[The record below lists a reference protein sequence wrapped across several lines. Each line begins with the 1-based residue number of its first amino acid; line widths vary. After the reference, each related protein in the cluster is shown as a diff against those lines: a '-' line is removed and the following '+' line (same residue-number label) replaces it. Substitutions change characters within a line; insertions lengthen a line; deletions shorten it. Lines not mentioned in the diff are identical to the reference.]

1 MCCGR
6 RLPRLRRSVCDASGR
21 RGFPRLS
28 SEITR
33 DVETERAKRL
43 QPVVIPAGVKAPKKA
58 WGVSE
63 SETPF
68 PALPANASQF
78 PRLPE
83 KQLNGKPVVIGGKKR
98 VPAKTSMKSLGSL
111 GSLGSMGSLGGKKEV
126 SNTVPNTV
134 SNTVPN
140 TVPSPAVNTA
150 VNATPKIAT
159 KTSSLEN
166 GRFYTPPLAPA
177 TSAVTLPWGRTE
189 DRVERAIEKALRES
203 EEQKKK
209 GKGRKGVK
217 IVFWSVCWHRE

>member
-43 QPVVIPAGVKAPKKA
+43 QPIVIPAGVKAPKKA

-98 VPAKTSMKSLGSL
+98 VPAKTPVNSL
-111 GSLGSMGSLGGKKEV
+111 GSLGSMGGKKEV

-134 SNTVPN
+134 ANTVPN
-140 TVPSPAVNTA
+140 TVASPA

-203 EEQKKK
+203 EEQKRK

-217 IVFWSVCWHRE
+217 IVFWSVCWHRG

>member
-98 VPAKTSMKSLGSL
+98 VPAKTPVNSL
-111 GSLGSMGSLGGKKEV
+111 GSLGSMGSMGGKKEV
-126 SNTVPNTV
+126 SNTV
-134 SNTVPN
+134 SNTVA
-140 TVPSPAVNTA
+140 SPA

-159 KTSSLEN
+159 KTSLEN

>member
-1 MCCGR
+1 M
-6 RLPRLRRSVCDASGR
+6 
-21 RGFPRLS
+21 
-28 SEITR
+28 
-33 DVETERAKRL
+33 ETERAKRL
-43 QPVVIPAGVKAPKKA
+43 QPIVIPAGVKTPKKA

-98 VPAKTSMKSLGSL
+98 VPSKVNSVGSVGL
-111 GSLGSMGSLGGKKEV
+111 VGSVGSMSVKKEMPK
-126 SNTVPNTV
+126 TVPKSVMKTE
-134 SNTVPN
+134 SK
-140 TVPSPAVNTA
+140 PA
-150 VNATPKIAT
+150 
-159 KTSSLEN
+159 LEN

-177 TSAVTLPWGRTE
+177 TTPVTLPWGRQE
-189 DRVERAIEKALRES
+189 DRVEMAIEKALRES

-217 IVFWSVCWHRE
+217 IVF

>member
-43 QPVVIPAGVKAPKKA
+43 QPIVIPAGVKAPKKA

-83 KQLNGKPVVIGGKKR
+83 KQLNGKLVVIGGKKR
-98 VPAKTSMKSLGSL
+98 VPAKTPVN
-111 GSLGSMGSLGGKKEV
+111 SLGSMGSMGSMGGKKEV

-134 SNTVPN
+134 ANTVA
-140 TVPSPAVNTA
+140 SPAVNTA

-203 EEQKKK
+203 EEQKRK

-217 IVFWSVCWHRE
+217 IVFWSVCWHRG

>member
-1 MCCGR
+1 
-6 RLPRLRRSVCDASGR
+6 
-21 RGFPRLS
+21 
-28 SEITR
+28 
-33 DVETERAKRL
+33 VETERAKRL

-98 VPAKTSMKSLGSL
+98 VPAKTPVNSL
-111 GSLGSMGSLGGKKEV
+111 GSLGSMGSMGGKKEV
-126 SNTVPNTV
+126 SNTV

-140 TVPSPAVNTA
+140 TVPNTVASPA

-159 KTSSLEN
+159 KTSLEN

>member
-43 QPVVIPAGVKAPKKA
+43 QPIVIPAGVKAPKKA

-98 VPAKTSMKSLGSL
+98 VPAKTPVNSL
-111 GSLGSMGSLGGKKEV
+111 GSLGSMGSLGSLGGKKEV
-126 SNTVPNTV
+126 SNTVANTV
-134 SNTVPN
+134 A
-140 TVPSPAVNTA
+140 SPA

-217 IVFWSVCWHRE
+217 IVFWSVCWHRG

>member
-98 VPAKTSMKSLGSL
+98 VPAKTPVNSL
-111 GSLGSMGSLGGKKEV
+111 GSLGGKKEV
-126 SNTVPNTV
+126 SNTV

-140 TVPSPAVNTA
+140 TVPNTVASPA

-159 KTSSLEN
+159 KTSLEN

>member
-43 QPVVIPAGVKAPKKA
+43 QPIVIPAGVKAPKKA

-98 VPAKTSMKSLGSL
+98 VPAKTPVN
-111 GSLGSMGSLGGKKEV
+111 SLGSMGSLGGKKEV

-134 SNTVPN
+134 ANTVA
-140 TVPSPAVNTA
+140 SPAVNTA

-203 EEQKKK
+203 EEQKRK

-217 IVFWSVCWHRE
+217 IVFWSVCWHRG

>member
-43 QPVVIPAGVKAPKKA
+43 QPIVIPAGVKAPKKA

-98 VPAKTSMKSLGSL
+98 VPAKTPVN
-111 GSLGSMGSLGGKKEV
+111 SLGSMGSLGGKKEV
-126 SNTVPNTV
+126 SNTVA
-134 SNTVPN
+134 NTVPN
-140 TVPSPAVNTA
+140 TVASPAVNTA

-203 EEQKKK
+203 EELKRK

-217 IVFWSVCWHRE
+217 IVFWSVCWHRG

>member
-43 QPVVIPAGVKAPKKA
+43 QPIVIPAGVKAPKKA

-98 VPAKTSMKSLGSL
+98 VPAKTPVN
-111 GSLGSMGSLGGKKEV
+111 SLGSMGSLGGKKEV

-134 SNTVPN
+134 SNTVAN
-140 TVPSPAVNTA
+140 TVASPAVNTA

-203 EEQKKK
+203 EEQKRK

-217 IVFWSVCWHRE
+217 IVFWSVCWHRG

>member
-98 VPAKTSMKSLGSL
+98 VPAKTPVNSLGSL
-111 GSLGSMGSLGGKKEV
+111 GSMGSMGSLGGKKEV

-134 SNTVPN
+134 A
-140 TVPSPAVNTA
+140 SPAVNTA
-150 VNATPKIAT
+150 LNATPKIAT
-159 KTSSLEN
+159 KTSLEN

-203 EEQKKK
+203 EEQKRK

-217 IVFWSVCWHRE
+217 IVFWSVCWHRG

>member
-98 VPAKTSMKSLGSL
+98 VPAKTPVNSLGSM
-111 GSLGSMGSLGGKKEV
+111 GSMGSLGGKKEV
-126 SNTVPNTV
+126 SNTV

-140 TVPSPAVNTA
+140 TVASPA

-203 EEQKKK
+203 EEQKRK

-217 IVFWSVCWHRE
+217 IVFWSVCWHRG

>member
-83 KQLNGKPVVIGGKKR
+83 KQLNGKPVN
-98 VPAKTSMKSLGSL
+98 SL
-111 GSLGSMGSLGGKKEV
+111 GSLGGKKEV
-126 SNTVPNTV
+126 SNTV

-140 TVPSPAVNTA
+140 TVPNTVASPA

-159 KTSSLEN
+159 KTSLEN

>member
-98 VPAKTSMKSLGSL
+98 VPAKTPVNSL
-111 GSLGSMGSLGGKKEV
+111 GSLGSMGSMGGKKEV

-134 SNTVPN
+134 A
-140 TVPSPAVNTA
+140 SPA

-159 KTSSLEN
+159 KTSLEN

-189 DRVERAIEKALRES
+189 DRVEMAIEKALRES

>member
-98 VPAKTSMKSLGSL
+98 VPAKTPVNSLGSL
-111 GSLGSMGSLGGKKEV
+111 GSLGSMGSMGGKKEV

-134 SNTVPN
+134 PN
-140 TVPSPAVNTA
+140 TVASPA

-159 KTSSLEN
+159 KTSLEN

>member
-43 QPVVIPAGVKAPKKA
+43 QPIVIPAGVKAPKKA

-98 VPAKTSMKSLGSL
+98 VPAKTPVN
-111 GSLGSMGSLGGKKEV
+111 SLGSMGSMGGKKEV

-134 SNTVPN
+134 ANTVA
-140 TVPSPAVNTA
+140 SPAVNTA

-217 IVFWSVCWHRE
+217 IVFWSVCWHRG

>member
-98 VPAKTSMKSLGSL
+98 VPAKTPVNSL
-111 GSLGSMGSLGGKKEV
+111 GSLGSMGSMGGKKEV
-126 SNTVPNTV
+126 SNTV

-140 TVPSPAVNTA
+140 TVASPA

-159 KTSSLEN
+159 KTSLEN

>member
-6 RLPRLRRSVCDASGR
+6 RLPQLRRSVCDASGR

-98 VPAKTSMKSLGSL
+98 VPAKTPVNSL
-111 GSLGSMGSLGGKKEV
+111 GSLGSMGGKKEV

-134 SNTVPN
+134 A
-140 TVPSPAVNTA
+140 SPA

-159 KTSSLEN
+159 KTSLEN

>member
-98 VPAKTSMKSLGSL
+98 VPAKTPVNSL
-111 GSLGSMGSLGGKKEV
+111 GSLGSMGSMGGKKEV
-126 SNTVPNTV
+126 SNTV

-140 TVPSPAVNTA
+140 TAPSPA

-159 KTSSLEN
+159 KTSLEN

>member
-98 VPAKTSMKSLGSL
+98 VPAKTPVNSL
-111 GSLGSMGSLGGKKEV
+111 GSLGSMGGKKEV

-134 SNTVPN
+134 SNTVSNTVPN
-140 TVPSPAVNTA
+140 TVPNTVASPA

-159 KTSSLEN
+159 KTSLEN

>member
-98 VPAKTSMKSLGSL
+98 VPAKTPVNSL
-111 GSLGSMGSLGGKKEV
+111 GSLGSMGSMGGKKEV
-126 SNTVPNTV
+126 SNTV

-140 TVPSPAVNTA
+140 TVPSPAVN
-150 VNATPKIAT
+150 ATPKIAT
-159 KTSSLEN
+159 KTSLEN

>member
-98 VPAKTSMKSLGSL
+98 VPAKTPVNSL

-134 SNTVPN
+134 A
-140 TVPSPAVNTA
+140 SPA